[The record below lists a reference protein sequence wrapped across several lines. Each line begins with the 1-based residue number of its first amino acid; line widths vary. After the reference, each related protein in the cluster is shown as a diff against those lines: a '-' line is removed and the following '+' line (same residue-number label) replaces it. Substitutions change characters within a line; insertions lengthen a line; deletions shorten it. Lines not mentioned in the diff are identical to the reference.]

1 MIQFLAGVIL
11 VLAMAMWVVYRT
23 GKDKGLF
30 LQGLVLGLA
39 YAYVADP
46 IKAGMLVGAVIAAV
60 AIAVMACMS
69 INKNE

>member
-23 GKDKGLF
+23 GKDKGLS
-30 LQGLVLGLA
+30 LQGFILGWM
-39 YAYVADP
+39 YASAAAP
-46 IKAGMLVGAVIAAV
+46 AKAGMLVGAVIAAV